1 LEYKKALYFNMGQF
15 SGSSYKSQLTFSDAV
30 DGIGDI
36 VVSTAPGS
44 SKITTGTGKYYTS
57 STTFSHEN
65 GSWLV
70 DPQTGE
76 SQPHLT
82 MTLDFS
88 VTGILPGITYQFKDT
103 IVFRDNGVK
112 FENFRVQLKE

>member
-1 LEYKKALYFNMGQF
+1 MGQF
-15 SGSSYKSQLTFSDAV
+15 SGSSYKSLLTFSDEV
-30 DGIGDI
+30 DGVGDI

-44 SKITTGTGKYYTS
+44 SKIATGTGKYYTS
-57 STTFSHEN
+57 STSFAKEN

-70 DPQTGE
+70 DPKTGE

-103 IVFRDNGVK
+103 VVFRDNGVK
-112 FENFRVQLKE
+112 FENFRVLLKE